1 MFRQKSQISQTY
13 IFKLTRGKSISNS
26 VDKALLEYYHTMSDC
41 AVGLKQLN
49 YVYVLHNTDVLRKAT
64 RRLPSKFQN
73 W

>member
-41 AVGLKQLN
+41 VVGLKQLN

-64 RRLPSKFQN
+64 RRLPNKFQN
-73 W
+73 